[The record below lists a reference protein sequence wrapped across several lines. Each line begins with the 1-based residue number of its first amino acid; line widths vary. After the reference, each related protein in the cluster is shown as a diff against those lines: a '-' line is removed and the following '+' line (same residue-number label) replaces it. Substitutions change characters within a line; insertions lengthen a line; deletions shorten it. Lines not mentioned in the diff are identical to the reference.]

1 MRHGYLLST
10 LLLVAATAHA
20 GVIINGTRLVYQ
32 GDKKESSLGLSNPD
46 ATDYLVQSWVDSGG
60 KNQANAPFL
69 ITPPLFRLDAK
80 EDNVLRVVRTG
91 GNLPEDRESLYWLNI
106 KAIPSSKH
114 VEGVNTLQIAI
125 NTRIKLLY
133 RPSAVKGRPEDV
145 ADKLEW
151 HREGNDLVVNNP
163 TPFYMNFQTVTL
175 NGQKERVV
183 NLNSLQHRMHDEFV
197 AFEKMVATKD
207 FDSVAKQ
214 LEHSRQVMEV
224 LDQASKAL

>member
-20 GVIINGTRLVYQ
+20 GVIINGTRLIYQ
-32 GDKKESSLGLSNPD
+32 GGKKESSIGISNPD
-46 ATDYLVQSWVDSGG
+46 ATDYLVQSWADSGG
-60 KNQANAPFL
+60 KNLAKAPFL

-91 GNLPEDRESLYWLNI
+91 GNLPEDRESLFWLNI
-106 KAIPSSKH
+106 KAIPSSKR

-133 RPSAVKGRPEDV
+133 RPESVKGKPEDV

-163 TPFYMNFQTVTL
+163 TPFYMNFQSVTL
-175 NGQKERVV
+175 NGRKIDKAGWAVPETQTHIALPAHTGGSNVTWSIITDYGSISK
-183 NLNSLQHRMHDEFV
+183 SWS
-197 AFEKMVATKD
+197 T
-207 FDSVAKQ
+207 SV
-214 LEHSRQVMEV
+214 H
-224 LDQASKAL
+224 

>member
-10 LLLVAATAHA
+10 LILVAATAHA
-20 GVIINGTRLVYQ
+20 GVIINGTRLVYH

-60 KNQANAPFL
+60 KNTAKAPFL

-133 RPSAVKGRPEDV
+133 RPPAVIGKPEDV

-163 TPFYMNFQTVTL
+163 TRFYMNFQKVTL
-175 NGQKERVV
+175 NGHKVDKAIWAAPKTETHFALPGNVSGTNIAYSIITDYGSISQTW
-183 NLNSLQHRMHDEFV
+183 S
-197 AFEKMVATKD
+197 T
-207 FDSVAKQ
+207 SV
-214 LEHSRQVMEV
+214 H
-224 LDQASKAL
+224 

>member
-20 GVIINGTRLVYQ
+20 GVIINGTRLIYQ
-32 GDKKESSLGLSNPD
+32 GGKKESSIGISNPD
-46 ATDYLVQSWVDSGG
+46 ATDYLVQSWADSGG
-60 KNQANAPFL
+60 KNLAKAPFL

-91 GNLPEDRESLYWLNI
+91 GNLPEDRESLFWLNI
-106 KAIPSSKH
+106 KAIPSSKR

-133 RPSAVKGRPEDV
+133 RPSSVKGKPEDV

-163 TPFYMNFQTVTL
+163 TPFYMNFQSVTL
-175 NGQKERVV
+175 NGHKIDKAGWAVPETQTHIALPAHTGGSNVTWSIITDYGSISK
-183 NLNSLQHRMHDEFV
+183 SWS
-197 AFEKMVATKD
+197 T
-207 FDSVAKQ
+207 SV
-214 LEHSRQVMEV
+214 H
-224 LDQASKAL
+224 

>member
-10 LLLVAATAHA
+10 LILVAATAHA
-20 GVIINGTRLVYQ
+20 GVIINGTRLVYH

-60 KNQANAPFL
+60 KNTTKAPFL

-133 RPSAVKGRPEDV
+133 RPPAVIGKPEDV

-163 TPFYMNFQTVTL
+163 TRFYMNFQKVTL
-175 NGQKERVV
+175 SGHKV
-183 NLNSLQHRMHDEFV
+183 D
-197 AFEKMVATKD
+197 KATWAAPKTETHFALPGNVSGTNIAYSIITD
-207 FDSVAKQ
+207 YGSISQTWSTSV
-214 LEHSRQVMEV
+214 H
-224 LDQASKAL
+224 

>member
-20 GVIINGTRLVYQ
+20 GVIINGTRLIYQ
-32 GDKKESSLGLSNPD
+32 GGKKESSIGISNPD
-46 ATDYLVQSWVDSGG
+46 ATDYLVQSWADSGG
-60 KNQANAPFL
+60 KNLAKAPFL

-91 GNLPEDRESLYWLNI
+91 GNLPEDRESLFWLNI
-106 KAIPSSKH
+106 KAIPSSKR

-133 RPSAVKGRPEDV
+133 RPASVKGKPEDV

-163 TPFYMNFQTVTL
+163 TPFYMNFQSVTL
-175 NGQKERVV
+175 NGHKIDKAGWAVPETQTHIALPAHTGGS
-183 NLNSLQHRMHDEFV
+183 NLTWSIITDYGSIS
-197 AFEKMVATKD
+197 KSWST
-207 FDSVAKQ
+207 SV
-214 LEHSRQVMEV
+214 H
-224 LDQASKAL
+224 

>member
-46 ATDYLVQSWVDSGG
+46 TTDYLVQSWVDSGG
-60 KNQANAPFL
+60 KNRAKAPFL

-114 VEGVNTLQIAI
+114 VEGMNTLQIAI

-133 RPSAVKGRPEDV
+133 RPSSIQGKPEDV

-163 TPFYMNFQTVTL
+163 TPFYMNFQSVTL
-175 NGQKERVV
+175 NGQK
-183 NLNSLQHRMHDEFV
+183 
-197 AFEKMVATKD
+197 
-207 FDSVAKQ
+207 VAKATWAVPDTSTRFA
-214 LEHSRQVMEV
+214 LPANMGGNTVSWSVIN
-224 LDQASKAL
+224 DYGSISKTWSASVR

>member
-10 LLLVAATAHA
+10 LILVAATAHA
-20 GVIINGTRLVYQ
+20 GVIINGTRLVYH

-60 KNQANAPFL
+60 KNTTKAPFL

-114 VEGVNTLQIAI
+114 FEGVNTLQIAI

-133 RPSAVKGRPEDV
+133 RPPAVIGKPEDV

-163 TPFYMNFQTVTL
+163 TRFYMNFQKVTL
-175 NGQKERVV
+175 SGHKV
-183 NLNSLQHRMHDEFV
+183 D
-197 AFEKMVATKD
+197 KATWAAPKTETHFALPGNVSGTNIAYSIITD
-207 FDSVAKQ
+207 YGSISQTWSTSV
-214 LEHSRQVMEV
+214 H
-224 LDQASKAL
+224 

>member
-1 MRHGYLLST
+1 MRHGYLLGT
-10 LLLVAATAHA
+10 LFLVAATAHA

-46 ATDYLVQSWVDSGG
+46 STDYLVQSWVDSGS
-60 KNQANAPFL
+60 KNPGTPPFL
-69 ITPPLFRLDAK
+69 ITPPLFRLNAK
-80 EDNVLRVVRTG
+80 EDNVLRVIRTG

-133 RPSAVKGRPEDV
+133 RPSSVKGKPEEV

-151 HREGNDLVVNNP
+151 HREGHDLVVNNP
-163 TPFYMNFQTVTL
+163 TPFYMNFQSLMINGHKISKATWAVPETATHMALPANTDGNTVTYSIITDY
-175 NGQKERVV
+175 G
-183 NLNSLQHRMHDEFV
+183 SI
-197 AFEKMVATKD
+197 
-207 FDSVAKQ
+207 
-214 LEHSRQVMEV
+214 SRTW
-224 LDQASKAL
+224 SKPVH

>member
-46 ATDYLVQSWVDSGG
+46 TTDYLVQSWVDSGG
-60 KNQANAPFL
+60 KNRAKAPFL

-114 VEGVNTLQIAI
+114 VEGMNTLQIAI

-133 RPSAVKGRPEDV
+133 RPSSIQGKPEDV

-163 TPFYMNFQTVTL
+163 TPFYMNFQSVTL
-175 NGQKERVV
+175 NGQKVKKATWAVPKTETHFPLPANMGGNTVAWSIITDYGSISHTWST
-183 NLNSLQHRMHDEFV
+183 SLH
-197 AFEKMVATKD
+197 
-207 FDSVAKQ
+207 
-214 LEHSRQVMEV
+214 
-224 LDQASKAL
+224 

>member
-10 LLLVAATAHA
+10 LLLAASTAHA
-20 GVIINGTRLVYQ
+20 GVIINGTRLIYQ
-32 GDKKESSLGLSNPD
+32 GEKKESSLGLSNPG

-60 KNQANAPFL
+60 KNLAKAPFL

-133 RPSAVKGRPEDV
+133 RPSAVKGRPEEV

-151 HREGNDLVVNNP
+151 RREGNELVVNNP
-163 TPFYMNFQTVTL
+163 TPFFMNFQTVTL
-175 NGQKERVV
+175 NGHKVT
-183 NLNSLQHRMHDEFV
+183 
-197 AFEKMVATKD
+197 KATWAVPKTETHFALPGNIGGSTVTYSIITD
-207 FDSVAKQ
+207 YGSIS
-214 LEHSRQVMEV
+214 HTW
-224 LDQASKAL
+224 SKAVR

>member
-1 MRHGYLLST
+1 MRYGYLLST
-10 LLLVAATAHA
+10 LLLAAATAHA

-46 ATDYLVQSWVDSGG
+46 TTDYLVQSWVDSGG
-60 KNQANAPFL
+60 KTPGKAPFL

-80 EDNVLRVVRTG
+80 QDNVLRVVRTG

-114 VEGVNTLQIAI
+114 VEGMNTLQIAI

-133 RPSAVKGRPEDV
+133 RPAAVKGKPEEV

-163 TPFYMNFQTVTL
+163 TPFYMNFQKVTL
-175 NGQKERVV
+175 NGHKVGKATWAVPETETHFALSGNVGG
-183 NLNSLQHRMHDEFV
+183 STV
-197 AFEKMVATKD
+197 AYSIITD
-207 FDSVAKQ
+207 YGSIS
-214 LEHSRQVMEV
+214 HTW
-224 LDQASKAL
+224 SKPVH

>member
-20 GVIINGTRLVYQ
+20 GVIINGTRLVYR
-32 GDKKESSLGLSNPD
+32 GDKKESSLGISNPD
-46 ATDYLVQSWVDSGG
+46 TTDYLVQSWVDADS
-60 KNQANAPFL
+60 KNHAAAPFL

-133 RPSAVKGRPEDV
+133 RPSSVKGKPEEM

-163 TPFYMNFQTVTL
+163 TPFYMNFQSVTL
-175 NGQKERVV
+175 NGQKVT
-183 NLNSLQHRMHDEFV
+183 
-197 AFEKMVATKD
+197 KATWAVPNTATR
-207 FDSVAKQ
+207 FALPSNMSGNTVSWSVINDYGSISKTW
-214 LEHSRQVMEV
+214 S
-224 LDQASKAL
+224 ASVR

>member
-20 GVIINGTRLVYQ
+20 GVIINGTRLVYR
-32 GDKKESSLGLSNPD
+32 GDKKESSLGISNPD
-46 ATDYLVQSWVDSGG
+46 TTDYLVQSWVDTDS
-60 KNQANAPFL
+60 KNHAAAPFL

-91 GNLPEDRESLYWLNI
+91 GNLPDDRESLYWLNI

-133 RPSAVKGRPEDV
+133 RPSSVKGKPEEM

-163 TPFYMNFQTVTL
+163 TPFYMNFQSVTL
-175 NGQKERVV
+175 NGHKIT
-183 NLNSLQHRMHDEFV
+183 
-197 AFEKMVATKD
+197 KATWAVPETGTHITLPANTGGDTVTYSIITDYGSISKTWTK
-207 FDSVAKQ
+207 SV
-214 LEHSRQVMEV
+214 H
-224 LDQASKAL
+224 

>member
-10 LLLVAATAHA
+10 LILVAATAHA
-20 GVIINGTRLVYQ
+20 GVIINGTRLVYH

-60 KNQANAPFL
+60 KNTAKAPFL

-133 RPSAVKGRPEDV
+133 RPPAVIGKPEDV

-163 TPFYMNFQTVTL
+163 TRFYMNFQKVTL
-175 NGQKERVV
+175 SGHKVDKATWAAPKTET
-183 NLNSLQHRMHDEFV
+183 HFV
-197 AFEKMVATKD
+197 LPGNVSGTNIAYSIITD
-207 FDSVAKQ
+207 YGSISQTWSTSV
-214 LEHSRQVMEV
+214 H
-224 LDQASKAL
+224 

>member
-10 LLLVAATAHA
+10 LLLAASTAHA

-32 GDKKESSLGLSNPD
+32 GEKKESSLGLSNPD

-60 KNQANAPFL
+60 KNLAKAPFL

-91 GNLPEDRESLYWLNI
+91 GNLPEDRETLYWLNI

-133 RPSAVKGRPEDV
+133 RPSAVKGRPEEV

-151 HREGNDLVVNNP
+151 RREGNELVVNNP
-163 TPFYMNFQTVTL
+163 TPFFMNFQTVTL
-175 NGQKERVV
+175 NGHKVT
-183 NLNSLQHRMHDEFV
+183 
-197 AFEKMVATKD
+197 KATWAVPKTETHFALPGNIGGSTVTYSIITD
-207 FDSVAKQ
+207 YGSIS
-214 LEHSRQVMEV
+214 HTW
-224 LDQASKAL
+224 SKAVR

>member
-10 LLLVAATAHA
+10 LFLVAATAHA

-32 GDKKESSLGLSNPD
+32 GEKKESSLGIQNPD
-46 ATDYLVQSWVDSGG
+46 NTDYLVQSWVDTGSN
-60 KNQANAPFL
+60 NQAKAPFL

-80 EDNVLRVVRTG
+80 EENVLRVVRTG
-91 GNLPEDRESLYWLNI
+91 GNLPEDRESLFWLNI

-114 VEGVNTLQIAI
+114 VEGANTLQIAI

-133 RPSAVKGRPEDV
+133 RPSAVKGKPDDV

-163 TPFYMNFQTVTL
+163 TPFFMNFQSVTL
-175 NGQKERVV
+175 NGHKVEKATWAVPETETHFALPA
-183 NLNSLQHRMHDEFV
+183 NTGGSTV
-197 AFEKMVATKD
+197 AYSIITDYGSISKTWSK
-207 FDSVAKQ
+207 SV
-214 LEHSRQVMEV
+214 R
-224 LDQASKAL
+224 

>member
-1 MRHGYLLST
+1 MRHGYLLSSF
-10 LLLVAATAHA
+10 LLVAATAHA

-60 KNQANAPFL
+60 KNLAKAPFL
-69 ITPPLFRLDAK
+69 TTPPLFRLDAK

-106 KAIPSSKH
+106 KAIPSSKQ

-151 HREGNDLVVNNP
+151 RREGNELVVNNP
-163 TPFYMNFQTVTL
+163 TPFYMNFQSVTL
-175 NGQKERVV
+175 NGHNVK
-183 NLNSLQHRMHDEFV
+183 
-197 AFEKMVATKD
+197 KATWAVPKGETHIALPAHSSGNTLAY
-207 FDSVAKQ
+207 SVITDYGSISQTWTKTIN
-214 LEHSRQVMEV
+214 
-224 LDQASKAL
+224 

>member
-10 LLLVAATAHA
+10 LLLVATASHA

-32 GDKKESSLGLSNPD
+32 GEKKESSLGLSNPD

-60 KNQANAPFL
+60 KNLAKAPFL
-69 ITPPLFRLDAK
+69 ITPPLFRLDAH

-91 GNLPEDRESLYWLNI
+91 VNLPEDRESLYWLNI

-151 HREGNDLVVNNP
+151 RREGNDLVVNNP

-175 NGQKERVV
+175 NGHK
-183 NLNSLQHRMHDEFV
+183 
-197 AFEKMVATKD
+197 
-207 FDSVAKQ
+207 VAKATWAVPKTETYFA
-214 LEHSRQVMEV
+214 LPGNVGGADVTYSIITDYGSISHTW
-224 LDQASKAL
+224 SKSVH

>member
-20 GVIINGTRLVYQ
+20 GVIINGTRLIYQ
-32 GDKKESSLGLSNPD
+32 GGKKESSIGISNPD
-46 ATDYLVQSWVDSGG
+46 ATDYLVQSWADSGG
-60 KNQANAPFL
+60 KNLAKAPFL

-91 GNLPEDRESLYWLNI
+91 GNLPEDRESLFWLNI
-106 KAIPSSKH
+106 KAIPSSKR

-133 RPSAVKGRPEDV
+133 RPASVKGKPEDV

-163 TPFYMNFQTVTL
+163 TPFYMNFQSVTL
-175 NGQKERVV
+175 NGHK
-183 NLNSLQHRMHDEFV
+183 L
-197 AFEKMVATKD
+197 EKAGWAVPETQTHIALPAHTGGSNVTWSIITD
-207 FDSVAKQ
+207 YGSI
-214 LEHSRQVMEV
+214 
-224 LDQASKAL
+224 SKSWSTAVH